1 MFGLSFLRVSLMY
14 PKEESF
20 GVCITKTR
28 RRVRKKEEE
37 GEGKVEEKKGR
48 KETEKRREKKRKKG
62 KEEKQKRKKGKQEKK
77 ERKDSPWSSFPETVH
92 GSLESSPVFSPFW
105 GLMGHR
111 SL

>member
-1 MFGLSFLRVSLMY
+1 MY

-48 KETEKRREKKRKKG
+48 KET
-62 KEEKQKRKKGKQEKK
+62 EKQKRKKGKQEKK